1 MSSVDERVVQ
11 LRMEN
16 NQFER
21 EAATTMNTLSKLS
34 SAFGSFGSSIGKD
47 VDFSEIQR
55 GINSVSFG
63 ALQNGIDATVS
74 HFNKLEVVATDALL
88 RIARKAEDVAV
99 NMVKSLSIDQIGA
112 GLTEYE
118 MKLDTIQVILAN
130 TQGANTLDEVKD
142 RLEELNRYADKTIY
156 NFGQMT
162 QNIGRF
168 TAAGVNLDDSV
179 TAIKGLSNLS
189 ALVGANSEQNSRA
202 MYNLSQALSV
212 GKMQLL
218 DWRSFENAGGLGG
231 KVFRDELI
239 KTADE
244 LGKFGK
250 AWSTAGGETIEGA
263 ALMRQAMGED
273 GGAFRETLKYG
284 WVDNDVMITTLQKFA
299 DETTELGQQAYE
311 AATKVRTFTK
321 LMDTLR
327 ESVQSGWAETWE
339 IIIGDYEDAP
349 NMWGKVNDVVGGY
362 LEKQAKARNADLEAW
377 ASYGGREQIING
389 ISNAYEALSIILGR
403 LGDVFDRIF
412 SPDRLATLSAFSAK
426 FESIT
431 GTVLGWVKAADNA
444 LAPTQK
450 QIDTA
455 IDKYEI
461 IKEHLD
467 KFDGIYDKLVPD
479 GKNVRTSFGNLDVLK
494 RKTLEYSEALRE
506 ASDAALETWRGP
518 EQSEVRGHYKL
529 YDGINRFGFDSI
541 KEGVEVSFTPI
552 LETES
557 GLEVLTKSTVTDY
570 INTLIEKSIDATGQ
584 VDKIKLFEI
593 DKSGFDVYGKHVHGL
608 IAGIGEEANDVHL
621 MLDTIAAED
630 TDTVLETFNTLSKI
644 GYLGSDGHTDQ
655 QLRKDIKSTK
665 KYNKA
670 TDKLNK
676 SASKLQEVLDQI
688 FTANYGEDE
697 RLKALQD
704 ALSAD
709 DSFLSAN
716 PRDAFSE
723 LLKQNLVDLKKYSDK
738 ELKILGFT
746 DRQID
751 SMRSGYA
758 GPGYDKI
765 DGSAEQLRAEQKE
778 IREIVRE
785 SKDDTEELEESE
797 EEAEKP
803 LDHFAQ
809 MVVNFFA
816 AYEEV
821 MNIVHELWDD
831 FIKLKDTAV
840 QVVKDI
846 AEGFDYGVSSEEFTN
861 VAHNIVGR
869 ITEIVNAVQA
879 FVNQPEIR
887 DKIIEI
893 SSGFFSFF
901 GILMKFKMAKWQIMI
916 SVFQYLITN
925 IGPAVVDA
933 FHKIGRAFNE
943 LNAELGITNI
953 INEVAGAISG
963 FFDDSQA
970 AKTFGETV
978 SAAIGLIADGIVWLI
993 GVVKDLVGI
1002 ISQLDVTPILDFVRG
1017 LDFSGLTNWFKGF
1030 DLKELASTLNE
1041 KGLIGLFSEFFEN
1054 IKTFFTKDIIAGVAG
1069 LAGEDGAFGLITL
1082 FNNVVANINNF
1093 FSSLTLTG
1101 IKDKIVEL
1109 FIGKKGHSKYGISNY
1124 QNDVNE
1130 TIEDIKNNFANSL
1143 NGTATEVE
1151 SSSGGIIGSIMDGII
1166 TALTTGLTVF
1176 AGRVGAL
1183 FSHIKNNFW
1192 EFIKDLLGI
1201 RLTLL
1206 TIVQDIIGVKVV
1218 LSIAKAIRNIGT
1230 ALRTF
1235 GGLTAPLDAIKETI
1249 ETFGEGLKVEKFRNI
1264 AISIGIVAAAAV
1276 ALAMVPTGNLVKAGI
1291 AIGAIGG
1298 MITGFLYLINRVLPA
1313 VETGD
1318 KNPLSKFISELI
1330 PRDATKTFRN
1340 VALAFGA
1347 FSIGIGLLAHAIKTL
1362 GTLDFL
1368 QLVQGIGALAVVMGL
1383 IAGATKIFDKFK
1395 VSFKSIY
1402 SLAGAIISL
1411 SVALTMLILPL
1422 FILGKIPLLNLV
1434 QGMFAIVGAIGLFA
1448 GAAKVLSSKK
1458 VNFNVE
1464 YFLVLFGLATNIMA
1478 FSIAL
1483 TALVV
1488 PLAALSL
1495 IPIDKLVK
1503 AFGSLAVALGLF
1515 AGLSVVLKRI
1525 KYDFLSFLSMTGFA
1539 VNILALSVAFTALT
1553 VPLIALSLLPFG
1565 SMIKS
1570 IGIIIIAL
1578 SAIIGLSKLLG
1589 RIKFG
1594 IDEFIRLIALSG
1606 GIVAL
1611 SVALTTLIIP
1621 LFALSL
1627 IPFAKILKGLFGI
1640 ALALALLLGAAKLIN
1655 KLKLDNISIAVFGKL
1670 ALSMIMVS
1678 AAAVA
1683 LSIAIVAVTAAI
1695 KYLVKTVITG
1705 LAAVVNFFAALF
1717 GAEEVFAAEL
1727 DDTVD
1732 NFNVADDIKNIAK
1745 ENTDAVKNGVNSV
1758 KDGLTGSLNDTFS
1771 GTESEITSGFDN
1783 LLGSLGGISLGPGI
1797 DSVLGTLTEPLA
1809 GLGGNIDGLMSN
1821 GLSSIP
1827 NAIEGLDLT
1836 GYGDMAMNPFN
1847 NELGSWGSIF
1857 GSTTE
1862 GNVDNIVNS
1871 LGSSIQAS
1879 IPTIEN
1885 QGASIFDAL
1894 LNGASG
1900 SSGSAG
1906 YTHMWEK
1913 LEKDAFYG
1921 VDLGNG
1927 YKRALDPDHYIDV
1940 EENGQKIR
1948 KAIYAGVRSA
1958 YVDADGVHDEI
1969 LRVWM
1974 DEAGN
1979 VMPQVQE
1986 LASFNLASEQKGSL
2000 FDNIGGMIKEKV
2012 STSVAKEGGIMG
2024 MLGALFGGEGD
2035 NGWDSV
2041 GTELKNKF
2049 DGTIE
2054 KAGGI
2059 KGILGSLFGEGD
2071 GEDGWASV
2079 ETSLTK
2085 KASELGK
2092 TFGDSLKDSFTASI
2106 GEFFANIY
2114 TSMRQ
2119 WLNGD
2124 DSYKVE
2130 FDPETGFFNEVPNLD
2145 RAIPE
2150 EEVLEKL
2157 YNNTPDAIAVFTE
2170 FARQNN
2176 LQLEDITKYVEKAQE
2191 YGQTLE
2197 MINNTGPMSWL
2208 SDIGTWFGN
2217 LFSHEVGAAELT
2229 PEEQAALYTKPL
2241 DTVVNTVNEQTTGI
2255 ILKAEQNSATNS
2267 ESLANALT
2275 LPPAPTDPA
2284 TAASDFVGP
2293 IQQQTDAVQ
2302 KATEVVI
2309 KEVESRKVENVGKL
2323 KDALTIRSEDLSTE
2337 GGVAVQEEG
2346 AAITDGVKDGI
2357 VTESVSAMAE
2367 AANTV
2372 LSNVATGIKNYLSAH
2387 IPPACQT
2394 VVDALSNSIKNDSST
2409 DMPSVSNHVVSIFSE
2424 NTKSEAAIQGPD
2436 TGATITNEIVNG
2448 AVNQANA
2455 ASGNVGNAIVSGI
2468 INTALSADNRKILG
2482 DAGVAIANELL
2493 NASKN
2498 TLGIASPSKEYAA
2511 ITDFSIMG
2519 LVNEVKNK
2527 LSVVAGAGQEIGGTF
2542 MDAYADMMERV
2553 NLAMNTDATPTIT
2566 PVLDLSRIQN
2576 DAGVID
2582 SLLNR
2587 DSLAMANDVSY
2598 SFNERQ
2604 NAVLDSRNFPTPI
2617 NYREDLYSLHND
2629 IAGLNQTIASLNLV
2643 LDSGQLVG
2651 GLRSQMNASLGATA
2665 ARRIR
2670 GL

>member
-34 SAFGSFGSSIGKD
+34 SAFGSFGSSLGKD
-47 VDFSEIQR
+47 VDFSGIQR

-74 HFNKLEVVATDALL
+74 RFNKLEVVATDALL

-130 TQGANTLDEVKD
+130 TQGANTLEDVKN

-179 TAIKGLSNLS
+179 SAIKGLSNLS
-189 ALVGANSEQNSRA
+189 ALVGVNSEQNSKA

-212 GKMQLL
+212 GKMLQR
-218 DWRSFENAGGLGG
+218 DWLSFENTGGLAG
-231 KVFRDELI
+231 KVFRDELV

-273 GGAFRETLKYG
+273 GGAFRDTLKYG
-284 WVDNDVMITTLQKFA
+284 WVDNDVMIATLQKFA
-299 DETTELGQQAYE
+299 DETTELGQKAYE

-327 ESVQSGWAETWE
+327 ESVQSGWAESWE

-349 NMWGKVNDVVGGY
+349 IMWGNVNDVVGGY

-455 IDKYEI
+455 TEHFGR
-461 IKEHLD
+461 IKEYLD
-467 KFDGIYDKLVPD
+467 KFDGLYDTLLPD
-479 GKNVRTSFGNLDVLK
+479 GKNVRTSFGNLDLLK
-494 RKTLEYSEALRE
+494 RKTLEYSEALRK
-506 ASDAALETWRGP
+506 ASDAAIETWYGP
-518 EQSEVRGHYKL
+518 DGYAYSTVQDGNKL
-529 YDGINRFGFDSI
+529 YDGVDRFGFDSI
-541 KEGVEVSFTPI
+541 KEGIQVAFTPV

-557 GLEVLTKSTVTDY
+557 GLELLHKGTVVDY
-570 INTLIEKSIDATGQ
+570 INTLIEKSIDSTGQ

-593 DKSGFDVYGKHVHGL
+593 DESGFNVYGKHIHGL
-608 IAGIGEEANDVHL
+608 IAGIGEEAD
-621 MLDTIAAED
+621 
-630 TDTVLETFNTLSKI
+630 NTRRAISLLSE
-644 GYLGSDGHTDQ
+644 GSDDVLNTFGVLDKINYLDDGGHTDQ

-676 SASKLQEVLDQI
+676 SANKLQEVLDQI
-688 FTANYGEDE
+688 FAANYGEDE

-765 DGSAEQLRAEQKE
+765 DGSADQLRAEQKE

-861 VAHNIVGR
+861 VAHNIVHR

-933 FHKIGRAFNE
+933 FHKIGRAFSE

-953 INEVAGAISG
+953 INEVAGSISG

-1030 DLKELASTLNE
+1030 DLKELATKFNE
-1041 KGLIGLFSEFFEN
+1041 KGLIGLFSEFFGN
-1054 IKTFFTKDIIAGVAG
+1054 VKNFFLNDIAAGVKG
-1069 LAGEDGAFGLITL
+1069 LTGEDGAFGLITMATSAIKNIRTFMSGITPQSIWKGFVEIFTGTPVNAAEL
-1082 FNNVVANINNF
+1082 ENPYASSPNPFQDANTSSTSNKSDTTKRDSEGFFQRLAQNFAKYVSSLINTFLEELDKAADIPFETIQKIIDKLYNGIHSILQLKL
-1093 FSSLTLTG
+1093 FSSLVSLIRGVANVLNFPKQIVGT
-1101 IKDKIVEL
+1101 IKGAL
-1109 FIGKKGHSKYGISNY
+1109 
-1124 QNDVNE
+1124 NDLNE
-1130 TIEDIKNNFANSL
+1130 TFSKFGKAASFNERAEGLLKLASAVGVFAASMFALSKIDPSDAERAFGYLMDVALVAAGFLSTMTIIMNLLNKPIGGNDKGGKGLIGNFLGKLFGDSL
-1143 NGTATEVE
+1143 NDFVNDPTRK
-1151 SSSGGIIGSIMDGII
+1151 
-1166 TALTTGLTVF
+1166 F
-1176 AGRVGAL
+1176 
-1183 FSHIKNNFW
+1183 KN
-1192 EFIKDLLGI
+1192 
-1201 RLTLL
+1201 
-1206 TIVQDIIGVKVV
+1206 
-1218 LSIAKAIRNIGT
+1218 
-1230 ALRTF
+1230 
-1235 GGLTAPLDAIKETI
+1235 
-1249 ETFGEGLKVEKFRNI
+1249 
-1264 AISIGIVAAAAV
+1264 
-1276 ALAMVPTGNLVKAGI
+1276 
-1291 AIGAIGG
+1291 
-1298 MITGFLYLINRVLPA
+1298 
-1313 VETGD
+1313 
-1318 KNPLSKFISELI
+1318 
-1330 PRDATKTFRN
+1330 
-1340 VALAFGA
+1340 
-1347 FSIGIGLLAHAIKTL
+1347 IGIGIAA
-1362 GTLDFL
+1362 
-1368 QLVQGIGALAVVMGL
+1368 
-1383 IAGATKIFDKFK
+1383 IAG
-1395 VSFKSIY
+1395 
-1402 SLAGAIISL
+1402 SLISL
-1411 SVALTMLILPL
+1411 VAVFKLFSVVGTDELTRGAAVIGG
-1422 FILGKIPLLNLV
+1422 FFV
-1434 QGMFAIVGAIGLFA
+1434 AIGLLSAAVNKFGNNNLLGLGA
-1448 GAAKVLSSKK
+1448 G
-1458 VNFNVE
+1458 
-1464 YFLVLFGLATNIMA
+1464 IMMIG
-1478 FSIAL
+1478 IAL
-1483 TALVV
+1483 NALIV
-1488 PLAALSL
+1488 P
-1495 IPIDKLVK
+1495 
-1503 AFGSLAVALGLF
+1503 
-1515 AGLSVVLKRI
+1515 
-1525 KYDFLSFLSMTGFA
+1525 
-1539 VNILALSVAFTALT
+1539 ILALGAL
-1553 VPLIALSLLPFG
+1553 VHGSDLMDIAN
-1565 SMIKS
+1565 S
-1570 IGIIIIAL
+1570 IGSRGIL
-1578 SAIIGLSKLLG
+1578 AI
-1589 RIKFG
+1589 
-1594 IDEFIRLIALSG
+1594 
-1606 GIVAL
+1606 
-1611 SVALTTLIIP
+1611 LTL
-1621 LFALSL
+1621 
-1627 IPFAKILKGLFGI
+1627 LFGI
-1640 ALALALLLGAAKLIN
+1640 AAVFRAMGSNLSGVAGACAGMIAMAAALNLMIVPITLLGIAAKHFGAWQGVGVVLSLIGGLLLEVGLLSKLSGNSGVSLTKVAAGIAALAGALVLMAVPIAILGPLAKKNWQGILAMAGAIGALIV
-1655 KLKLDNISIAVFGKL
+1655 IAKSKVITAELIRHLF
-1670 ALSMIMVS
+1670 AFS
-1678 AAAVA
+1678 AA
-1683 LSIAIVAVTAAI
+1683 LIIVAAGIYALAAAI
-1695 KYLVKTVITG
+1695 RYFKGYSLTDSLIGGGIDVQ
-1705 LAAVVNFFAALF
+1705 
-1717 GAEEVFAAEL
+1717 AAEMGDFADAL
-1727 DDTVD
+1727 
-1732 NFNVADDIKNIAK
+1732 NVSDDIKDSANENVSAIK
-1745 ENTDAVKNGVNSV
+1745 EGMGEVKS
-1758 KDGLTGSLNDTFS
+1758 GLGDSLGDTFGS
-1771 GTESEITSGFDN
+1771 AKNDITSGISDIGGALGDMN
-1783 LLGSLGGISLGPGI
+1783 LSPDMDGLLGTI
-1797 DSVLGTLTEPLA
+1797 TEPLT

-1847 NELGSWGSIF
+1847 AELGNWGSIF

-1862 GNVDNIVNS
+1862 GNVDDIVNS

-1879 IPTIEN
+1879 IPTIEK

-1894 LNGASG
+1894 LNGGSG
-1900 SSGSAG
+1900 SSSSAG
-1906 YTHMWEK
+1906 YAHMWEK

-1927 YKRALDPDHYIDV
+1927 YKRALDPDRYIDV
-1940 EENGQKIR
+1940 EENGEKIS
-1948 KAIYAGVRSA
+1948 KGIYAGIKKVS
-1958 YVDADGVHDEI
+1958 VDADGVHDEI

-1974 DEAGN
+1974 DETGN
-1979 VMPQVQE
+1979 IMPQY
-1986 LASFNLASEQKGSL
+1986 FNLASDQTEVKGSL

-2024 MLGALFGGEGD
+2024 MLGALFGGEGE
-2035 NGWDSV
+2035 NSWDSV

-2092 TFGDSLKDSFTASI
+2092 SFGDSLKDSFTASI
-2106 GEFFANIY
+2106 GEFFANVY

-2170 FARQNN
+2170 FARRNN

-2217 LFSHEVGAAELT
+2217 LFSQEVGAAELT

-2267 ESLANALT
+2267 ESLASALT

-2302 KATEVVI
+2302 EATEVVI

-2372 LSNVATGIKNYLSAH
+2372 LSDVANGIKNYLSAH

-2394 VVDALSNSIKNDSST
+2394 VVDALSNSIKSDSTS

-2436 TGATITNEIVNG
+2436 AGATITNEVVNG
-2448 AVNQANA
+2448 AVNQANT

-2511 ITDFSIMG
+2511 VTDFSIMG